1 MGCCNPGRNKSVR
14 NENNSEQTKEISN
27 LRQEIS
33 NLEQKLDNITQEDIG
48 KDKKIDELNR
58 SRSNSSLGSNGSR
71 DSELSSGSRNSDL
84 SSDSKKGSHR
94 KKINIKFN
102 GANYEIDIK
111 SHYDLLTI
119 LKRFKKK
126 FALSPFGKFKYKGEE
141 IGMFTTCRDLGL
153 DEGATIDLE

>member
-1 MGCCNPGRNKSVR
+1 MGCCNPSRNKSVR

-27 LRQEIS
+27 LRQENSNLRQKNS
-33 NLEQKLDNITQEDIG
+33 NLEQKLDNITKEDIG
-48 KDKKIDELNR
+48 KDKKIDKLNR
-58 SRSNSSLGSNGSR
+58 SRSNSSLGSNGS
-71 DSELSSGSRNSDL
+71 SSDL
-84 SSDSKKGSHR
+84 SSDSKNGSHL

-111 SHYDLLTI
+111 CHYDLLTI

>member
-14 NENNSEQTKEISN
+14 NENNSEQTK
-27 LRQEIS
+27 EIS

-84 SSDSKKGSHR
+84 SSDSKKGSHT